1 MFLSFVNFLTE
12 HLPLWVNI
20 DCADCKTVEVLI
32 LSPLHGVALIRT
44 HSGHLYSKPCRR
56 IDMLKI
62 NKYDSVGDWINEC
75 CYAWL

>member
-1 MFLSFVNFLTE
+1 MFSFIADFLTE
-12 HLPLWVNI
+12 HFPLWVNI

-44 HSGHLYSKPCRR
+44 HSGNVYSKPCRR

-75 CYAWL
+75 CYA